1 MFVKLLGIIL
11 FSGFCNVVLAN
22 TWAKVQLTV
31 EVHLYDFKRTD
42 LDSVSV
48 IVEDLN
54 TGEFYFD
61 KSDFDG
67 MAYIKLDLDKFYQ
80 ITFQHPDFFTKTVE
94 FNTETPGKRLPRYT
108 LEFEVVMFHNCKKN
122 GENNIFREPIAR
134 VVYNKRHKQ
143 FEFDM
148 NFTDK
153 AKKRFEDAVNE
164 LCPLKTVQKEVAK
177 KYKKEQKIRE
187 QIAKEKAAREKE
199 LQIVEEKKQSIFSYE
214 EEENYNVFDTIVEKV
229 EIVVETEIEEKQVLE
244 PKNKEEKFDAES
256 NSDIYISA
264 ESNWVTLVQRKM
276 TYPEEKIVVGKYS
289 YSLQG
294 EKFDIYVDDVEEL
307 REKFPY
313 EFKQAFPNFDKIYKA
328 PKK

>member
-1 MFVKLLGIIL
+1 MFVRLLGIIIFL
-11 FSGFCNVVLAN
+11 GIFNIAFTN
-22 TWAKVQLTV
+22 TGSKVQLTV

-48 IVEDLN
+48 MVEDLN
-54 TGEFYFD
+54 TGELYFD

-122 GENNIFREPIAR
+122 GQNIIYREPIAL
-134 VVYNKRHKQ
+134 VVYDKRKRQ

-148 NFTDK
+148 KYTDK
-153 AKKRFEDAVNE
+153 AKKLFEEAVDE
-164 LCPLKTVQKEVAK
+164 ICPLKTDQKVVARQ
-177 KYKKEQKIRE
+177 YKKEQKIRE

-199 LQIVEEKKQSIFSYE
+199 LQIVEEKKQDIFSYE
-214 EEENYNVFDTIVEKV
+214 EEDKYNVFDTIVEEV
-229 EIVVETEIEEKQVLE
+229 EIVVDSEKEEKQVLE
-244 PKNKEEKFDAES
+244 PKNKVEKFDAES

-276 TYPEEKIVVGKYS
+276 TYPEEKIMIGKYS

-307 REKFPY
+307 RKKFQY
-313 EFKQAFPNFDKIYKA
+313 EFNQAFPNFDRIYKGHL
-328 PKK
+328 